1 MIYLTGWPSSRPVA
15 RRSLSLVGIFFAVL
29 RLVLLLRLVRLT
41 LVVVA
46 ALGDGEEEALLAVV
60 VPERSSSLVSLSLCR
75 SDLVK
80 RLPGLVS
87 SSSSG
92 GSGLA
97 LGGVAL

>member
-15 RRSLSLVGIFFAVL
+15 RSSLSLVGILFVVL
-29 RLVLLLRLVRLT
+29 RLVLLT